1 MTTTKTAVSDKRTTI
16 YIGVAV
22 LLGLG
27 YLITSKSGTGTPEIT
42 TSNAN
47 DANDASVPQSPAA
60 ATVNPTKVLGVGS
73 TGIEV
78 EKLQALLGV
87 KVDGF
92 FGSAETLPAL
102 MAIKGV
108 STVTLSQFATLPTIN
123 RNLLAKGSLVM
134 VKNKSGAKVYEAEQK
149 ADGSYFS
156 TGKVLKTFGYG
167 QAIGV
172 IRAPSSDGN
181 AYSVFFNDLWYGDFW
196 TGKAVGYVNAV
207 DIEKYK

>member
-1 MTTTKTAVSDKRTTI
+1 MTTTKEADKDKRTTI
-16 YIGVAV
+16 YIGVAL

-42 TSNAN
+42 PSNAN
-47 DANDASVPQSPAA
+47 DAPTPQTPAA
-60 ATVNPTKVLGVGS
+60 ATINPTKVLGVGS

-78 EKLQALLGV
+78 EQLQALLGV
-87 KVDGF
+87 NVDGV
-92 FGSAETLPAL
+92 FGSSETLPAL

-123 RNLLAKGSLVM
+123 RNLLPNGSLVM
-134 VKNKSGAKVYEAEQK
+134 VKNRSGAKIYQAEQK

-156 TGKVLKTFGYG
+156 TGKVLKTYTYG

-181 AYSVFFNDLWYGDFW
+181 AYSVFFNDLWYADFW
-196 TGKAVGYVNAV
+196 TGKAIGFVNAV

>member
-1 MTTTKTAVSDKRTTI
+1 MTTTKEADKDKRTTI
-16 YIGVAV
+16 YIGVAL

-42 TSNAN
+42 PSNAN
-47 DANDASVPQSPAA
+47 DASAPQTPAA

-78 EKLQALLGV
+78 EQLQALLGV
-87 KVDGF
+87 KVDGV
-92 FGSAETLPAL
+92 FGSLETLPAL
-102 MAIKGV
+102 LAIKGV
-108 STVTLSQFATLPTIN
+108 ATVSLSQFPTLATIN
-123 RNLLAKGSLVM
+123 RNILAKGSMVM
-134 VKNKSGAKVYEAEQK
+134 VKNRSGAKVYEAAQK

-156 TGKVLKTFGYG
+156 TGKVLKTFTYG

-172 IRAPSSDGN
+172 IRAPTSDGN
-181 AYSVFFNDLWYGDFW
+181 AYSVFFNNLWYGDFW
-196 TGKAVGYVNAV
+196 TGKVVGFVNAV

>member
-1 MTTTKTAVSDKRTTI
+1 MTTTKTADKDKRTTI
-16 YIGVAV
+16 YIGVAL

-42 TSNAN
+42 PSNAN
-47 DANDASVPQSPAA
+47 DATNPLTPAA
-60 ATVNPTKVLGVGS
+60 ATVNETKVLGVGS

-78 EKLQALLGV
+78 EQLQALLGV
-87 KVDGF
+87 KVDGV
-92 FGSAETLPAL
+92 FGSSETLPAL
-102 MAIKGV
+102 MATKGV
-108 STVTLSQFATLPTIN
+108 STVTLSQFANLPTIN
-123 RNLLAKGSLVM
+123 RNPLANGSLVM
-134 VKNKSGAKVYEAEQK
+134 VKNRLGAKVYEAEQK

-156 TGKVLKTFGYG
+156 TGKVLKTFTYG

-181 AYSVFFNDLWYGDFW
+181 AYSVFFNDFWYGDFW
-196 TGKAVGYVNAV
+196 TGKVIGFVNAV